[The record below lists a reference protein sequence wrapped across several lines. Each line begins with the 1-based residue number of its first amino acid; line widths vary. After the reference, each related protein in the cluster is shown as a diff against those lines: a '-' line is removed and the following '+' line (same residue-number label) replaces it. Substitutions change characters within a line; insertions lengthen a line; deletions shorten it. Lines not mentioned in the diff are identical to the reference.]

1 MDIRNRRELKATAED
16 ALRLSGDTGKKLA
29 LIYTGLTALLSL
41 ALTAVSYLLDLQ
53 MAGAGGLGGLGTRSV
68 LTFIRSVLE
77 LGSNL
82 ALPFWQMGFLFA
94 AMGLARKEAV
104 QPTSLLEG
112 FRKFGPVLR
121 LTIYKSLLITA
132 SVLLCVYASIL
143 VFSFLP
149 TAQLMMDTVEVAYQ
163 RALAEGLEEVIF
175 TDGEWQQLMIQC
187 VPMLLIFGA
196 LSLVLVLPTV
206 YRYRMAEYA
215 LLDAP
220 EKGAR
225 MAVFTSRK
233 LMFCN
238 RMALLKLDLSF
249 WWYYVA
255 LILIGIVG
263 NGDQLLQLLGFS
275 VPVSPTVSAFGFLI
289 LHLVLQV
296 AFSTWAL
303 PRVEVTYANAYFA
316 LLQAPPQEAK
326 PPFPETYQA

>member
-1 MDIRNRRELKATAED
+1 MDIRNRRELNATAED

-143 VFSFLP
+143 VLSFLP
-149 TAQLMMDTVEVAYQ
+149 TAQLMMDTVEVMNHGYS
-163 RALAEGLEEVIF
+163 
-175 TDGEWQQLMIQC
+175 MI
-187 VPMLLIFGA
+187 
-196 LSLVLVLPTV
+196 
-206 YRYRMAEYA
+206 
-215 LLDAP
+215 
-220 EKGAR
+220 
-225 MAVFTSRK
+225 
-233 LMFCN
+233 
-238 RMALLKLDLSF
+238 
-249 WWYYVA
+249 
-255 LILIGIVG
+255 
-263 NGDQLLQLLGFS
+263 
-275 VPVSPTVSAFGFLI
+275 
-289 LHLVLQV
+289 
-296 AFSTWAL
+296 
-303 PRVEVTYANAYFA
+303 
-316 LLQAPPQEAK
+316 
-326 PPFPETYQA
+326 